1 MAICTG
7 ERGNA
12 VCKWCDYFFAL
23 VSFFRESV
31 LRFLFPPSSPN
42 ISHSQFLSLLY
53 PKKNI
58 IVVDGGGRAPAWF
71 QRWIYARDV
80 GMQGVSCNFFFC
92 VFFLIRPCTL
102 FLLLFYDWCVAIP
115 LLLSHPETC
124 GDMAGS
130 SFLLVGSTV
139 AICVVSGAAEDGY
152 D

>member
-31 LRFLFPPSSPN
+31 LRFLFPLILVIRNS
-42 ISHSQFLSLLY
+42 FLFSIQ
-53 PKKNI
+53 KKNI

-80 GMQGVSCNFFFC
+80 GMQCVSCNFFFC

-130 SFLLVGSTV
+130 SFLLFGSTV
-139 AICVVSGAAEDGY
+139 AMCMVSGAAEDGY